1 MAKLE
6 KDGYHCLAPNQRGYG
21 RSSKPTRKE
30 LYHINFLTT
39 DIASFVEEKA
49 NDKKVILIIHDW
61 GSAVGFEFARSYPDM
76 VETIIG
82 INSPSIPG
90 MFKQYQSN
98 PRQVLARQV
107 IAYQLCST
115 SLSNCNHLIVF
126 TFFVFNFLTF
136 PSGPG
141 VSMIMH
147 WWNI

>member
-1 MAKLE
+1 M
-6 KDGYHCLAPNQRGYG
+6 
-21 RSSKPTRKE
+21 
-30 LYHINFLTT
+30 YHINFLTT

-98 PRQVLARQV
+98 PRQVLAR
-107 IAYQLCST
+107 
-115 SLSNCNHLIVF
+115 
-126 TFFVFNFLTF
+126 
-136 PSGPG
+136 
-141 VSMIMH
+141 
-147 WWNI
+147 